1 MESFKRILFD
11 FWKEHIFSS
20 HFQSTE
26 FKSIAASIDV
36 DVKFVVALMLP
47 IPNDVALNIVAVFV
61 AASIYVAASVTR
73 LADFWKVT
81 GANFLSKVAQLFCHF
96 RQYEKIPLF

>member
-1 MESFKRILFD
+1 MLPIPNDVALNVVAVFV
-11 FWKEHIFSS
+11 
-20 HFQSTE
+20 
-26 FKSIAASIDV
+26 AASIDV

-96 RQYEKIPLF
+96 RQFEKIPLF